1 LRVGD
6 AEVSVVILIN
16 LLPHRELARKR
27 AKDAYNVMLVLAAA
41 VGVLLAG
48 AIYMGYRTAIDLQ
61 QSRNAF
67 LTAKN
72 KELDKE
78 IKDVTDLQSEIT
90 SLKAR
95 QQAVENLQTN
105 RNLPVYLLN
114 DMVRLLPEG
123 MYLNGIKQEGASVLL
138 TGVAQSQGRVS
149 ELLRNLSSG
158 NSQWISQPDLIE
170 IKSDQVT
177 LSARDQRHVYSFTV
191 RIRLGRP
198 GEAVAARTKGGA

>member
-1 LRVGD
+1 
-6 AEVSVVILIN
+6 VILIN

-27 AKDAYNVMLVLAAA
+27 AKDAYNVMLVLAAVA
-41 VGVLLAG
+41 GVLLAG

-61 QSRNAF
+61 QSRNIF
-67 LTAKN
+67 LAAKN
-72 KELDKE
+72 KDLDKE
-78 IKDVTDLQSEIT
+78 IKDVADLQSEIT

-95 QQAVENLQTN
+95 QQAVESLQTN

-114 DMVRLLPEG
+114 DMVRLLPDG
-123 MYLNGIKQEGASVLL
+123 MYLNGIKQEDASVLL

-170 IKSDQVT
+170 IKADQVA
-177 LSARDQRHVYSFTV
+177 LSARDQRSVYSFAV
-191 RIRLGRP
+191 RVRLGRP
-198 GEAVAARTKGGA
+198 DEAASARAAAKTKGGA